1 LRRRGTTSRGRGLNQ
16 GALEV
21 LTCAKSMGPGGIH
34 LRVLRDLLDIR
45 IATLYHLWKVME
57 IGGVSQ

>member
-1 LRRRGTTSRGRGLNQ
+1 
-16 GALEV
+16 
-21 LTCAKSMGPGGIH
+21 MGPGGIH